1 MPDEHLP
8 VAVGACA
15 DADRRDRERFRD
27 PSGDR
32 RRNGLEHERERASVL
47 QGERVVAQLQR
58 RFGGAPLR
66 PEAAEL
72 RRRLRGQPDVR
83 HHADVRLGDRADA
96 RDHASGALEL
106 DDVGAALLDEPDR
119 ARDRLLVR
127 DLVRA
132 ERKVADDERA
142 PRRPRHRAGQEDH
155 LVERHRHGRLVAEHH
170 HRGRVADEDQLDAR
184 LIGE

>member
-8 VAVGACA
+8 VRVGAGA
-15 DADRRDRERFRD
+15 DPDRRHVECLRD
-27 PSGDR
+27 PRCDR
-32 RRNGLEHERERASVL
+32 GGNRLEHDGERACLL
-47 QGERVVAQLQR
+47 QRERVVVQALR
-58 RFGGAPLR
+58 GGRGPALSL
-66 PEAAEL
+66 EAAEL
-72 RRRLRGQPDVR
+72 RRRLRGQTDVA
-83 HHADVRLGDRADA
+83 HHSDVRLGDGTHP
-96 RDHASGALEL
+96 RDHAPCALEL